1 MTEIEECLCFVSMS
15 DYALGTYDDAAHIP
29 YISIKKSNV
38 LWGASYSHIEFKRG
52 GEGALGER
60 RRLVP
65 KKA

>member
-1 MTEIEECLCFVSMS
+1 MN
-15 DYALGTYDDAAHIP
+15 DYALVIYADGAHIP
-29 YISIKKSNV
+29 YISIKESNV
-38 LWGASYSHIEFKRG
+38 LWGASYSHIEFKWG

>member
-1 MTEIEECLCFVSMS
+1 MS